1 MSSKATK
8 LDYSGIN
15 IYTGIDTHLKDW
27 RITLMT
33 DNLTLNT
40 LSVDPNAKAVAKYLR
55 KHFPNGNYYSAYEA
69 GFCGYTPHRALIKE
83 GIQNIIVNPADIP
96 TTDKERKQKEDSRD
110 SRKIARSL
118 KNGELV
124 PIYVPS
130 RAIEELRNF
139 IRHRKTL
146 VKDINRNKSRI
157 KSFLY
162 LSGTPIPP
170 ELGTDS
176 RYWSSNFSK
185 WLESIRLTTDF
196 GHKIIPNTLGVVN
209 QLRLTLLAVNRD
221 LRQIAKREE
230 FAESVKLLISIP
242 GIGLT
247 SALTILSELV
257 TISRFKNLDKLC
269 SFVGLV
275 PTTNSS
281 SEQERVGNITP
292 RSNKILR
299 SILIESAWIAIR
311 HDPGLGL
318 AYARLCARMKANKAI
333 IRIAKKLLSRIR
345 FVLKNQIEYQYAN

>member
-1 MSSKATK
+1 MSRKVTK

-15 IYTGIDTHLKDW
+15 IYTGIDTHLKNW
-27 RITLMT
+27 KITIMT
-33 DNLTLNT
+33 DDLTLNT
-40 LSVDPNAKAVAKYLR
+40 LSVDPNAHTVGNYLR

-69 GFCGYTPHRALIKE
+69 GFCGYNPHRALIKE

-118 KNGELV
+118 RNSELV

-130 RAIEELRNF
+130 QAMEELKNY

-146 VKDINRNKSRI
+146 VKDINRNKCRI

-162 LSGTPIPP
+162 LNGITIPP
-170 ELGTDS
+170 ELDSAS
-176 RYWSSNFSK
+176 RYWSSNFST
-185 WLESIRLTTDF
+185 WLENIRLTTAF
-196 GHKIIPNTLGVVN
+196 GHKIIPNTLGIVN
-209 QLRLTLLAVNRD
+209 QLRSTLLAVNRE

-230 FAESVKLLISIP
+230 FAESVRFLISIP

-247 SALTILSELV
+247 SALTILSEIV
-257 TISRFKNLDKLC
+257 TISRFKNLDQLC

-299 SILIESAWIAIR
+299 SVLIESAWIAIR
-311 HDPGLGL
+311 HDPALRL
-318 AYARLCARMKANKAI
+318 AYTKLCTRMKSNKAI
-333 IRIAKKLLSRIR
+333 IRIAKKLLSRIKY
-345 FVLKNQIEYQYAN
+345 VLKNQTEYKCII